1 MKSNPSLIIAATL
14 TVGELASLPD
24 YLQGMN

>member
-24 YLQGMN
+24 YPQRLK

>member
-1 MKSNPSLIIAATL
+1 MISNPSLIIVADL

-24 YLQGMN
+24 YPQRLK

>member
-1 MKSNPSLIIAATL
+1 MKSNPSLIIAAAL

-24 YLQGMN
+24 YLQGLN